1 MSEQRFQKRK
11 IDSSDHKAMEI
22 GAKVVKGVGSAIG
35 ATVLLV
41 VNRDNLKI
49 AGKVITKVIKD
60 KRS

>member
-1 MSEQRFQKRK
+1 
-11 IDSSDHKAMEI
+11 MEI

-60 KRS
+60 KRSWIDIIYVYLE